1 MVWCRRRRRAT
12 SFPPPG
18 SERRS
23 HRRRRR
29 RRKRESN
36 ERTKAYLAKEGRRR
50 EGILRWSVPRCN
62 CMFLAAGI
70 FGTLLF
76 VRLARNDPG
85 KCCCVLHKYKL
96 GTGYVKVFQ
105 VQRET
110 CRTGR
115 LDTKALLP
123 LPPSSTF
130 RVRLNYSSSLFPLQD
145 GIKKLSRSSYFFFAA
160 EARPTCAAQ
169 SSPVVFMHPSQ
180 CSEDENRTSLRRSR
194 NTEFSS
200 LPELSLIGLTCRV
213 VSVGTVQSAVS
224 LLNVRTSHGPKKS
237 ERATLRMLCS
247 NCVLLLSYHVHV

>member
-1 MVWCRRRRRAT
+1 MVWCRRRRRRAT

-145 GIKKLSRSSYFFFAA
+145 GIKKLSRSSSFFCSGGKADLRCTILSCRVYAPFSVQRGR
-160 EARPTCAAQ
+160 EPDF
-169 SSPVVFMHPSQ
+169 SSP
-180 CSEDENRTSLRRSR
+180 L
-194 NTEFSS
+194 
-200 LPELSLIGLTCRV
+200 
-213 VSVGTVQSAVS
+213 
-224 LLNVRTSHGPKKS
+224 
-237 ERATLRMLCS
+237 
-247 NCVLLLSYHVHV
+247 

>member
-1 MVWCRRRRRAT
+1 MVWCRRRAT
-12 SFPPPG
+12 SSPPPG

-29 RRKRESN
+29 RRMRESN

-50 EGILRWSVPRCN
+50 EGLLRWSVPRCN

-115 LDTKALLP
+115 LDTKALVP
-123 LPPSSTF
+123 RPPSSTF

-145 GIKKLSRSSYFFFAA
+145 GIKKLSRSSSFFLQRRQGRLVLHNPLLSCLCTLLSAA
-160 EARPTCAAQ
+160 
-169 SSPVVFMHPSQ
+169 
-180 CSEDENRTSLRRSR
+180 RTRTGLLFTALVTR
-194 NTEFSS
+194 NS
-200 LPELSLIGLTCRV
+200 LPELSLIGLTYRII
-213 VSVGTVQSAVS
+213 SVYSA
-224 LLNVRTSHGPKKS
+224 
-237 ERATLRMLCS
+237 ECS
-247 NCVLLLSYHVHV
+247 FPA